1 MENKSKKCSSK
12 KHEEINAICYCQE
25 CKIYMCNKCENFH
38 SELFQNHHQ
47 FKQEKDMNEIFTG
60 FCKEK
65 DHFDKLEFFCKNHN
79 ILCCTACISKIKRVG
94 KGQHTDCTVC
104 NIEDIKNEKKDK
116 LKKNIII
123 LENLSNNFQKSINE
137 LKIIFD
143 KINKKKE
150 ELKLKIQKIFTNLRN
165 KLNEREDELLLEV
178 DKKFDTLFIKE
189 DIIRNWDK
197 FPTKIKLSLENG
209 KKIDNDW
216 NDVNKLN
223 LIINEC
229 INIEKNIKDLNIIN
243 EAIKKSNY
251 NNIDKIKFMPEQE
264 NNINKFFETIKKFGD
279 LYYCDYC
286 FKFKKCPINI
296 NNDLLYETSG
306 EKDNIITKTGKDG
319 NVCITCE
326 NELEKYNVYKWKI
339 KIIKT
344 ENYDI
349 KIGIAS
355 KDLIE
360 KSQNYENGWYLFCWD
375 LKIYSGPPNNFW
387 KEKTNLTKKDE
398 IIVVMDMNKRTL
410 KFMNDNEEN
419 EENTYSINDIPIDK
433 PLFPAVIIYN
443 NNDSIEICGY

>member
-165 KLNEREDELLLEV
+165 KLNKREDELLLEV

-197 FPTKIKLSLENG
+197 FPTK
-209 KKIDNDW
+209 
-216 NDVNKLN
+216 
-223 LIINEC
+223 
-229 INIEKNIKDLNIIN
+229 
-243 EAIKKSNY
+243 
-251 NNIDKIKFMPEQE
+251 
-264 NNINKFFETIKKFGD
+264 
-279 LYYCDYC
+279 
-286 FKFKKCPINI
+286 
-296 NNDLLYETSG
+296 
-306 EKDNIITKTGKDG
+306 
-319 NVCITCE
+319 
-326 NELEKYNVYKWKI
+326 
-339 KIIKT
+339 
-344 ENYDI
+344 
-349 KIGIAS
+349 
-355 KDLIE
+355 
-360 KSQNYENGWYLFCWD
+360 
-375 LKIYSGPPNNFW
+375 
-387 KEKTNLTKKDE
+387 
-398 IIVVMDMNKRTL
+398 
-410 KFMNDNEEN
+410 
-419 EENTYSINDIPIDK
+419 
-433 PLFPAVIIYN
+433 
-443 NNDSIEICGY
+443 